1 MWCCWT
7 TRPRRS
13 AKEIVRCGG
22 LEGRVHM
29 ALDYFD
35 ASINRVSAWV
45 DGLPQCA
52 EGPAAWPCSRPTS
65 SSRRCRTAASCTELM
80 VRQEELKT
88 MPFGEIW
95 DEYCRR
101 CGAPVDGEWFPEVQ
115 RYEQDV
121 QLKRV

>member
-1 MWCCWT
+1 
-7 TRPRRS
+7 
-13 AKEIVRCGG
+13 
-22 LEGRVHM
+22 M
-29 ALDYFD
+29 ALLTPNEQLK
-35 ASINRVSAWV
+35 ALQ
-45 DGLPQCA
+45 DGD
-52 EGPAAWPCSRPTS
+52 RF
-65 SSRRCRTAASCTELM
+65 TELM

-101 CGAPVDGEWFPEVQ
+101 CGAPVDGEWFPQVQ